1 MKKLFKK
8 FMDNFA
14 GAQDMTEGSPMANLL
29 KFAVPLLIG
38 NIAQQ
43 LYSTVDSIIVGKYVG
58 DKALAAVGASGPLFN
73 LILVLFM
80 GVSVGAGIMIS
91 QYYGAK
97 DRVNLSNTIGTVLT
111 VSLIITVIMMVIGI
125 PIVKPF
131 MRLTNV
137 PDDLFEMA
145 SIYLTI
151 IFAGIIGTVYYNILS
166 GVLRGMGDSVMP
178 LFYLLFA
185 TGLNIVGDL
194 ALVAGFKMGVAGV
207 AIATIASQ
215 VVSAV
220 LVFIRLRSMTD
231 VFDITKDT
239 LKPRKFLVER
249 LIKLGLPSGI
259 TQGIFSL
266 SMIVV
271 QRLANSFGVSF
282 IAANTVVMRVDG
294 FAILPVFSFGQAI
307 TTYVGQNV
315 GAGRMDRVRK
325 GCREAL
331 KLAGGTTAVL
341 VAVILIFGKYLMLA
355 FTDTPEVIDMGTTF
369 LRILAAGYIA
379 LAITNI
385 LQGTMRGAG
394 DTLTPMWL
402 SIVQTVVIRVPLA
415 YAMAALT
422 VTEELPKGDYRI
434 VPASL
439 LIAWI
444 LGLLA
449 TIFFYKRDKW
459 AKKAGFDKTN

>member
-14 GAQDMTEGSPMANLL
+14 GAQDMTEGSPMMNLVR
-29 KFAVPLLIG
+29 FSVPLLIG

-43 LYSTVDSIIVGKYVG
+43 LYATVDSIIVGKYVG
-58 DKALAAVGASGPLFN
+58 DEALAAVGASGPLFN
-73 LILVLFM
+73 LVLVLFM

-97 DRVNLSNTIGTVLT
+97 DRVNLSNTIGTVLS
-111 VSLIITVIMMVIGI
+111 VSLIITLIMMVIGI
-125 PIVKPF
+125 PIVRPF
-131 MRLTNV
+131 MLITNV
-137 PDDLFEMA
+137 PENLIDMA

-151 IFAGIIGTVYYNILS
+151 IFSGIIGTVYYNILS

-178 LFYLLFA
+178 LFYLLLA
-185 TGLNIVGDL
+185 TVLNIFGDL
-194 ALVAGFKMGVAGV
+194 ALVAGLKLGVAGV
-207 AIATIASQ
+207 AIATIGSQ
-215 VVSAV
+215 IISAIF
-220 LVFIRLRSMTD
+220 VFARLRSMTN
-231 VFDITKDT
+231 VFDINKDT
-239 LKPRKFLVER
+239 LKLRKDLVSR

-271 QRLANSFGVSF
+271 QRLANSFGVDF

-294 FAILPVFSFGQAI
+294 FAIMPVFSFGQAI

-315 GAGRMDRVRK
+315 GAGKMERVIK
-325 GCREAL
+325 GCREGL
-331 KLAGGTTAVL
+331 KLAGGITTIIVIA
-341 VAVILIFGKYLMLA
+341 ILIFGKYLMMA
-355 FTDTPEVIDMGTTF
+355 FTDTPAVIEIGTTF

-394 DTLTPMWL
+394 DTITPMWL
-402 SIVQTVVIRVPLA
+402 SIVQTVIIRVPLA
-415 YAMAALT
+415 YFMAWIT
-422 VTEELPKGDYRI
+422 VTDSLPNGDYRI

-439 LIAWI
+439 LIAWL
-444 LGLLA
+444 LGLGA
-449 TIFFYKRDKW
+449 AAFFYLRGKW
-459 AKKAGFDKTN
+459 AEKAVISR

>member
-1 MKKLFKK
+1 
-8 FMDNFA
+8 
-14 GAQDMTEGSPMANLL
+14 
-29 KFAVPLLIG
+29 
-38 NIAQQ
+38 
-43 LYSTVDSIIVGKYVG
+43 
-58 DKALAAVGASGPLFN
+58 
-73 LILVLFM
+73 
-80 GVSVGAGIMIS
+80 
-91 QYYGAK
+91 
-97 DRVNLSNTIGTVLT
+97 
-111 VSLIITVIMMVIGI
+111 
-125 PIVKPF
+125 
-131 MRLTNV
+131 
-137 PDDLFEMA
+137 
-145 SIYLTI
+145 
-151 IFAGIIGTVYYNILS
+151 
-166 GVLRGMGDSVMP
+166 
-178 LFYLLFA
+178 
-185 TGLNIVGDL
+185 
-194 ALVAGFKMGVAGV
+194 
-207 AIATIASQ
+207 
-215 VVSAV
+215 
-220 LVFIRLRSMTD
+220 MTD

-341 VAVILIFGKYLMLA
+341 VAIILLFGKYLMLA

-379 LAITNI
+379 LAVTNI